1 MWDELLRI
9 AAANG
14 LWALLFVSLLVYQLQ
29 DSRKRETKYQEIIS
43 SLTKSLT
50 TVEII
55 NDNVSDVKDM
65 IIKKNIR

>member
-1 MWDELLRI
+1 MWEELLKV

-29 DSRKRETKYQEIIS
+29 DSRKRESKYQEIIA

-50 TVEII
+50 TVEVIS
-55 NDNVSDVKDM
+55 DNVCDVKEL
-65 IIKKNIR
+65 IIKRNL